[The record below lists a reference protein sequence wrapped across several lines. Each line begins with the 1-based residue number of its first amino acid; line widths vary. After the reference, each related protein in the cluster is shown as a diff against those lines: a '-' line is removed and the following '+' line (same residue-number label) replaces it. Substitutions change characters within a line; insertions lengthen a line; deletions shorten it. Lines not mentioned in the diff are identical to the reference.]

1 MRTKVSPGVI
11 SLHITIPVFCAT
23 KTAGMLVSAW
33 SRGRD
38 MMMSASLTSSYTIAA
53 TAPACSACRTCR
65 AAQAPR
71 RVTPGAAAAS
81 AAVRPRAPLGGA
93 LRTAQRRQPGAARQR
108 LTTASLHLHDPL
120 AAQAVLALV
129 GAAVQGKRL
138 LPL

>member
-1 MRTKVSPGVI
+1 MVARPR
-11 SLHITIPVFCAT
+11 HDDER
-23 KTAGMLVSAW
+23 LVDVVVHNC
-33 SRGRD
+33 RNR
-38 MMMSASLTSSYTIAA
+38 ASLLRM
-53 TAPACSACRTCR
+53 PHL
-65 AAQAPR
+65 PR
-71 RVTPGAAAAS
+71 RASAARYPPRRPGAAAAR